1 MLRQIME
8 NDEFNTMKHTL
19 LIVAIIISG
28 TIIAAVVFDSFP
40 LIIIN
45 VDDERIKTIN
55 AFAVDASLGV
65 LTSII
70 FYYLL
75 VYMGE
80 RKRVRIEEHDMLNWM
95 KHNRKLMNAGKM
107 KEFWNYGITEIRND
121 GFTELRFAG
130 ITETGNYGITE

>member
-1 MLRQIME
+1 ME